1 MTRYRIEEEDETPYF
16 VVFIEILLCII
27 FLPIGIIILI
37 VKAVN
42 YFSDRSKQ
50 NALHKSQMNVN
61 KAEELR
67 MLASL
72 RDSGIISQAE
82 FQQRKDKIM
91 KSF

>member
-1 MTRYRIEEEDETPYF
+1 MTRYRIEEEDETPDF

-27 FLPIGIIILI
+27 IHTKGIIKHIE
-37 VKAVN
+37 KAVN
-42 YFSDRSKQ
+42 YYSYISKQ

>member
-1 MTRYRIEEEDETPYF
+1 MTRYRIEEEDETPDF

-61 KAEELR
+61 EAEELR

>member
-1 MTRYRIEEEDETPYF
+1 MD
-16 VVFIEILLCII
+16 
-27 FLPIGIIILI
+27 I
-37 VKAVN
+37 VKIIREN
-42 YFSDRSKQ
+42 KLIYLTIDK
-50 NALHKSQMNVN
+50 LSQQLATIMNVN